1 MAINP
6 KQLTGKS
13 NINQKVVLQG
23 PTIPTMSTSVKTVMP
38 VQSLRQTQ
46 VLQITEMV
54 LLLSQAQGEILF

>member
-1 MAINP
+1 MATNP

-38 VQSLRQTQ
+38 VQPTPKRQGT
-46 VLQITEMV
+46 TRKK
-54 LLLSQAQGEILF
+54 